1 MSNAAA
7 FRRHPVAVVLS
18 GFVLVVASAAL
29 LAPRVDAQA
38 PADPH
43 ALVAPSFFQD
53 LRYRSIGPARGGR
66 VTAVAGH
73 RRQRST
79 FYLGATG
86 GGVWKT
92 TDYGITWR
100 PVSDGYV
107 ETGSIGAIAVAESN
121 PDIVYVG
128 TGSAAI
134 RSNVIVGRGV
144 YKSTDAGR
152 TWSFAG
158 LRDAGQ
164 IGALEVHPANPDI
177 AYVAALGSPFGPGET
192 RGVFRTTDGGAT
204 WDKVLYVNERT
215 GFVSLAMN
223 PADPREIYAGAW
235 RGERKPWTIISGGP
249 ASETGLYKS
258 RDGGDTWTKLEV
270 GLPRTLIGKIAVDV
284 SPADPKC
291 VYVLLEAPGTEGG
304 LYRSDDAGASFTQVS
319 SDARLTSRPF
329 YYIYVNAHPKEVD
342 TVYVNGNVS
351 TFVKSTDGG
360 RTWTVIPTPHG
371 DNHGM
376 WINPDDPDVFIQSND
391 GGANVTLNGG
401 ASWSTQLNQP
411 TAEIY
416 QVDVDD
422 QFPYRVYGAQQDT
435 GAPVILPSLP
445 PMARRY
451 EDPLQLW
458 LTGPGCETG
467 PVKAKPG
474 APHILFGVCKGEF
487 YRMNLHTGQE
497 QAYWVYPQN
506 RYGHDPDDMYYR
518 FQRVSPFE
526 FSPHDPDVI
535 YHTSHVVH
543 RTRDGGR
550 TWEEISPDL
559 TANEPDKQVISGEPI
574 TRDITG
580 EEVYSAIYAIA
591 ESPIEPGVI
600 WTGSN
605 DGPVY
610 VTRDHGRH
618 WRNVTPDG
626 LPPGGRVQS
635 LDVSRR
641 RKGSAIVTVYRYLL
655 DDFAP
660 YVYRTDDYGATWTR
674 LADGT
679 NGIPPD
685 SPTRV
690 VREDPDVDG
699 LLYAGTEFGMYVS
712 FDSGRH
718 WQAFQLNLPRT
729 PVTDLRVHRQDLVL
743 STMGRGFWILDD
755 LTPLHQLA
763 RARAD
768 GSLATWAAHLFEP
781 RATPRMRYQTMGELP
796 HEPQYPTHGVRVDY
810 YFAQAP
816 QGEVSLEIRD
826 AAGRIVR
833 RVGSGGPGETTSR
846 SQQMGPPAAARTGTP
861 QLATS
866 AGMHRFVWDLRHA
879 VPDGVR
885 AAGPLV
891 PPGRYEIRLTAGDW
905 TATRTVEVVIDP
917 RLPADGVTVAD
928 LEEQFRLHMA
938 VLRAMADGRR
948 LVDRV
953 AKLREQARALGPAG
967 EAGVAEADAIAG
979 RLVTAGGPYPQIMLI
994 DQFAAIARMIGQAD
1008 QAVGRDAYIRYD
1020 DLKQDLAALVY
1031 DADRLEESLR
1041 TPVRR

>member
-1 MSNAAA
+1 MPHAALA
-7 FRRHPVAVVLS
+7 SRHVRSRASACGLAVLVAVVA
-18 GFVLVVASAAL
+18 VAAGAR
-29 LAPRVDAQA
+29 AGAQA
-38 PADPH
+38 FTATD

-73 RRQRST
+73 RRQPWT

-92 TDYGITWR
+92 TDAGITWR
-100 PVSDGYV
+100 PVSDGFF
-107 ETGSIGAIAVAESN
+107 ETASIGAIAIAESN
-121 PDIVYVG
+121 PDVVYVG

-144 YKSTDAGR
+144 YKSVDAGR
-152 TWSFAG
+152 TWSFVG

-164 IGALEVHPANPDI
+164 IGAVRVHPENADI

-192 RGVFRTTDGGAT
+192 RGVFRTTDGGAS
-204 WDKVLYVNERT
+204 WHKVLYVNERT
-215 GFVSLAMN
+215 GFVSLALN
-223 PADPREIYAGAW
+223 PANPREIYAGAW
-235 RGERKPWTIISGGP
+235 RGERRPWTIISGGP

-258 RDGGDTWTKLEV
+258 VDGGDTWSKLTR
-270 GLPRTLIGKIAVDV
+270 GLPQDLIGKIAVDV
-284 SPADPKC
+284 SPANPQR
-291 VYVLLEAPGTEGG
+291 VYVLLEAPGGQAG
-304 LYRSDDAGASFTQVS
+304 LYRSDDAGASFVQVS
-319 SDARLTSRPF
+319 SEARLVSRPF
-329 YYIYVNAHPKEVD
+329 YYIYVNAHPKDAD

-360 RTWTVIPTPHG
+360 RSWTVIPTPHG

-376 WINPDDPDVFIQSND
+376 WINPDEPDIFIQSND

-435 GAPVILPSLP
+435 GAPVVLPSLP

-506 RYGHDPDDMYYR
+506 RYGHNPQDIRYR

-543 RTRDGGR
+543 RTRDGGQ

-591 ESPIEPGVI
+591 ESALEPGVI
-600 WTGSN
+600 WTGAN
-605 DGPVY
+605 DGPIFL
-610 VTRDHGRH
+610 TRDGARTWHD
-618 WRNVTPDG
+618 VTPKD
-626 LPPGGRVQS
+626 LPPGGRVQTVEPS
-635 LDVSRR
+635 PH
-641 RKGSAIVTVYRYLL
+641 RKGSAYIAVYRYLL

-660 YVYRTDDYGATWTR
+660 YIYRTDDYGATWAR
-674 LADGT
+674 LTSGI
-679 NGIPPD
+679 NGIPGD
-685 SPTRV
+685 YPTRV
-690 VREDPDVDG
+690 VREDPDVEG

-712 FDSGRH
+712 FDNGGR
-718 WQAFQLNLPRT
+718 WQPFQLNLPRT

-743 STMGRGFWILDD
+743 STMGRGFWILDN
-755 LTPLHQLA
+755 LTPLHQVA
-763 RARAD
+763 RARAA
-768 GSLATWAAHLFEP
+768 GTLAAWTAHLFEP
-781 RATPRMRYQTMGELP
+781 RTTPRMRYQTMGTLP
-796 HEPQYPTHGVRVDY
+796 HEPEYPTHGVHVDY
-810 YFAQAP
+810 YFAESPRGAL
-816 QGEVSLEIRD
+816 SLEIHGEDGRLVRRFD
-826 AAGRIVR
+826 AAG
-833 RVGSGGPGETTSR
+833 PGEAASR
-846 SQQMGPPAAARTGTP
+846 QQQMGPPATVRSGVP
-861 QLATS
+861 RLEAT
-866 AGMHRFVWDLRHA
+866 AGMHRFTWDLRHA
-879 VPDGVR
+879 VPEGVR
-885 AAGPLV
+885 AAGPMV
-891 PPGRYEIRLTAGDW
+891 PPGRYQVTLRAGEW
-905 TATRTVEVVIDP
+905 HATQPVDVTIDP
-917 RLPADGVTVAD
+917 RLPADGVTKAHLD
-928 LEEQFRLHMA
+928 EQFRLHMA

-948 LVDRV
+948 LVERI
-953 AKLREQARALGPAG
+953 AEIRARAKASGAAEVVERANEL
-967 EAGVAEADAIAG
+967 EAQ
-979 RLVTAGGPYPQIMLI
+979 LVTASGPYPQIMMI
-994 DQFAAIARMIGQAD
+994 DQFGAIARMIGQAD
-1008 QAVGRDAYIRYD
+1008 QKVGRDAFERYD
-1020 DLKQDLAALVY
+1020 DLKQDLAAVAW
-1031 DADRLEESLR
+1031 DVDRLAESVAAAAAR
-1041 TPVRR
+1041 